1 LEDVTP
7 HDADLLLASHAPAET
22 ERIGRRLA
30 AGLSPGL
37 IVLLRG
43 EIGAGKTVLTRGI
56 ARGLGVAGRVASP
69 TYTFVAEYPEA
80 VPPLFHMD
88 LYRLLDAGE
97 SVAELGF
104 DDYLE
109 RGGVVVVEWPAAAA
123 ARLPLD
129 RLEVRLEHAGEL
141 ERSLSFRAFGD
152 AAKAALLDLRGLP
165 EPTA

>member
-1 LEDVTP
+1 
-7 HDADLLLASHAPAET
+7 LLASHAPAET

-30 AGLSPGL
+30 AGLSPGM

-43 EIGAGKTVLTRGI
+43 EIGTGKTVLTRGI
-56 ARGLGVAGRVASP
+56 ARGLGVVGRVASP
-69 TYTFVAEYPEA
+69 TYTFIAEYPEA

-97 SVAELGF
+97 SVAGLGF

-123 ARLPLD
+123 AHLPVD

-141 ERSLSFRAFGD
+141 ERNVTFRPFGD
-152 AAKAALLDLRGLP
+152 AAEAALQALHGSP
-165 EPTA
+165 GPTR